1 MNCVR
6 LPGTM
11 VKNGVFILSRL
22 RDNWRNIEWWHAVVT
37 LIFYKRIVGNKGVYI
52 MEKDWDNLIILDACR
67 YDLFK
72 EVNNIPGILEFVISR
87 GSHTGEFLR
96 NNFKGRKYADT
107 VYVTANPL
115 VDYHVRDCFHEIVS
129 VWKDGWSDEYETVL
143 PKTMVEYALE
153 ADKKYPH
160 KRLIIHFVQPH
171 YPFLGEK
178 YGNRFGREYVGMT
191 RAKDDALGIV
201 ADHGIS
207 IWDALR
213 EGKFEKETVWDAYK
227 ENLQLTL
234 PYVKEL
240 VDKLRGKTVISAD
253 HGNLFGERVPPLF
266 LREYGHSSGI
276 YAKNLVEMPW
286 LVIESKDRKQII
298 EATKNIR
305 RSLERKR
312 IKDTAKRLRNRG
324 KI

>member
-1 MNCVR
+1 MSCIR

-22 RDNWRNIEWWHAVVT
+22 RNNWRNIEWWHAVIT
-37 LIFYKRIVGNKGVYI
+37 PIFYKRIVGNKGVYI
-52 MEKDWDNLIILDACR
+52 MEKDWDNLIILDGCR

-87 GSHTGEFLR
+87 GSHTSEFLK
-96 NNFKGRKYADT
+96 NNFKGGEYSDT

-115 VDYHVRDCFHEIVS
+115 VDYYVHDCFYEIIP

-178 YGNRFGREYVGMT
+178 YRNEFGREYAGMT
-191 RAKDDALGIV
+191 RAKDDALGII
-201 ADHGIS
+201 ANHGFS

-213 EGKFEKETVWDAYK
+213 EGKFKKETVWDAYK
-227 ENLQLTL
+227 ENLQLAL
-234 PYVKEL
+234 PHAREL
-240 VDKLRGKTVISAD
+240 ADKLRGKTVISAD

-266 LREYGHSSGI
+266 LREYGHSGGI
-276 YAKNLVEMPW
+276 YAKNLVKVPW
-286 LVIESKDRKQII
+286 LVIESRDRGKII
-298 EATKNIR
+298 EATKDTQR
-305 RSLERKR
+305 VLEQKR
-312 IKDTAKRLRNRG
+312 IKDTTKRLRNLG